1 MTIAAAGD
9 GNHFVMTELM
19 LAPDIVVLYDWLGL
33 RKSAAFYKEVTGHL
47 ISLCALRRCDERV
60 RVHRALARRHRATGT
75 CPDWTCQGEDGQ

>member
-47 ISLCALRRCDERV
+47 LSL
-60 RVHRALARRHRATGT
+60 RALTAAVLRYT
-75 CPDWTCQGEDGQ
+75 Q